1 MFCGY
6 CGFKNEDGAVFCGRC
21 GKKLEGEENVAHSA
35 PSPASQE
42 QKPENVQMKQAD
54 SIPPKMVAIPKE
66 TVPEAPLPQA
76 PLPEIPLPEIREPL
90 PVEKPK
96 KKKGCLIPLIL
107 FFLFLILLGGGAV
120 WGYLNFFKKVSI
132 PLDGYLNV
140 RFEGPD
146 GYAKGVAEIDW
157 KALEN
162 DYGEKLHFTSA
173 AKEDGI
179 ARKYDSPVAYLEEVI
194 SPPTLEKEEAISN
207 GEQIGYKWDINEEE
221 LSAYLNCKLKYADK
235 KVKAHTG
242 EKATEEDIF
251 KKIDIQTV
259 GYANGQ
265 GYINLEDFPEGIE
278 AEDFTIE
285 PNSNLSNGDTVTIS
299 LKKDPSYYLEK
310 CGILPSKTEMSYTV
324 SGLIEETTATPETAT
339 PEETEVQAAVPG
351 AEAYGGG
358 SMRGA
363 AIASSGDYICS
374 FSASR
379 LLTREDVE
387 AMMIVYPNTYFP
399 GERSV
404 TQMMV
409 NEMYARHGYV
419 FKDQA
424 LNDYFNQ
431 YAWYRNN
438 PVRNPQMDSIYPQ
451 MSAIEKQNV
460 DYLKTFH

>member
-54 SIPPKMVAIPKE
+54 SLPPKMAA
-66 TVPEAPLPQA
+66 VPQERIVEPPLPK
-76 PLPEIPLPEIREPL
+76 ISEPI

-96 KKKGCLIPLIL
+96 KKKGCLLPLIL
-107 FFLFLILLGGGAV
+107 FFIFLLLLLGGGAV
-120 WGYLNFFKKVSI
+120 WGYLNFFKKVNI

-140 RFEGPD
+140 RFEGPS
-146 GYAKGVAEIDW
+146 GYAKGVTEIDW
-157 KALEN
+157 KALEG
-162 DYGEKLHFTSA
+162 DYGDKLHFTNA

-179 ARKYDSPVAYLEEVI
+179 SRKYDSPVDYLEEAV
-194 SPPTLEKEEAISN
+194 SPPALEKAEGISD
-207 GEQIGYKWDINEEE
+207 GEQIEYKWDINEEE
-221 LSAYLNCKLKYADK
+221 LSSYLNCKFKYADK
-235 KVKAHTG
+235 KVKAHID

-251 KKIDIQTV
+251 KKIDIQTG

-265 GYINLEDFPEGIE
+265 GHISLDDLPEGIE

-299 LKKDPSYYLEK
+299 LTKDPSYYLEK

-324 SGLIEETTATPETAT
+324 SGLIEETTAAPETAA
-339 PEETEVQAAVPG
+339 PEETEAQAALPG

-358 SMRGA
+358 TMSGA

-379 LLTREDVE
+379 LITKQDVD
-387 AMMIVYPNTYFP
+387 ALMTVYPNTYFP

-404 TQMMV
+404 TQMVV